1 MLKNLNKT
9 QLIVLIVGDVV
20 GIALIIL
27 SYIFQ
32 QSLLLPISLFLILA
46 VVNYLFITSPKKKIQ
61 DEKDALSQEFIRI
74 FSYFA
79 IYIKNGHPVYN
90 AIEEVI
96 QYATPAMAE
105 KLTNLL
111 SEIDKDK
118 SVKPYI
124 SFGEE
129 LGTLECKQVL
139 VSIYRMSIEGG
150 DSSYINQFNFL
161 FSSLLQTERKQ
172 EVKRLEKKLA
182 TSSYFPLIGSALTM
196 IMITVGIINIM
207 GGIVNGL

>member
-1 MLKNLNKT
+1 MRIKLNKT
-9 QLIVLIVGDVV
+9 QLIILIIGDVI
-20 GIALIIL
+20 GIAFVVL
-27 SYIFQ
+27 SFLLQ
-32 QSLLLPISLFLILA
+32 NSLLMPISLFLILA
-46 VVNYLFITSPKKKIQ
+46 VANYLFITSPKKKIQ

-79 IYIKNGHPVYN
+79 IYIKNGLPVYN

-96 QYATPAMAE
+96 QFATPSMAD

-111 SEIDKDK
+111 K
-118 SVKPYI
+118 SVDNDKTVRPFME
-124 SFGEE
+124 FGEE

-139 VSIYRMSIEGG
+139 ISIYRMSIEGG
-150 DSSYINQFNFL
+150 DVSYINQFNFL
-161 FSSLLQTERKQ
+161 FTSLLQNERKQ
-172 EVKRLEKKLA
+172 EVKRLDKKLA
-182 TSSYFPLIGSALTM
+182 TGSYFPLVGSALTM